1 MEIKLSNGE
10 TFSVVKDYLTSE
22 ELQAIIYAM
31 KNEREYVNRINSR
44 DALLAGILTDIEAFK
59 GDKIDVP
66 IIDEYRRLGAFKL
79 IMNQLPYEYLDII
92 EEGVRHEDSI
102 NVQFA
107 DLVKYAQTKID
118 ELPKVT
124 KNVSTTKI
132 VNAINKLGEQ
142 FGSLVKANEHLNETL
157 KWYDWNKK
165 YASITSYV

>member
-1 MEIKLSNGE
+1 MEKLPNGE
-10 TFSVVKDYLTSE
+10 TFNITRDYLTSE
-22 ELQAIIYAM
+22 ELQTIIYAM
-31 KNEREYVNRINSR
+31 KNEREYINRINTR

-79 IMNQLPYEYLDII
+79 IINQLPYEYIDYI

-102 NVQFA
+102 NVQLA
-107 DLVKYAQTKID
+107 DIIRYAQTKID

-157 KWYDWNKK
+157 K
-165 YASITSYV
+165 